1 VLGQLLAN
9 LAVEMAKLHTKSRLQ
24 YIEISQVSKS
34 SCDTILLVCPNILS
48 GAKSTRPWSRCWKR
62 VSPV

>member
-24 YIEISQVSKS
+24 YIEISQVRVPV
-34 SCDTILLVCPNILS
+34 TQYY
-48 GAKSTRPWSRCWKR
+48 WSVLIYYLEQR
-62 VSPV
+62 VPVYGPAVGSV